1 MTLPAGPVR
10 LDVVTRLGVAKEVG
24 ADALLGRVVRLE
36 LGAPVGGT
44 ANAEGSGLAGHV
56 VSVTGGR
63 DGIQT
68 NGVGLAVLLAL
79 ARGDDSPG
87 LSLPVGHVTIMVHN
101 DVASLSGSL
110 GADDALGRDNLGGE
124 GSLVLEDVDGDGRLI
139 IVRFSL
145 EEVLL
150 SGQGGAKRR
159 LGGGR
164 EGRSGGNAGREAE
177 GKFNHFDGGKT
188 MLWAAN

>member
-1 MTLPAGPVR
+1 M
-10 LDVVTRLGVAKEVG
+10 
-24 ADALLGRVVRLE
+24 
-36 LGAPVGGT
+36 
-44 ANAEGSGLAGHV
+44 GLA
-56 VSVTGGR
+56 
-63 DGIQT
+63 I
-68 NGVGLAVLLAL
+68 LLAL

-87 LSLPVGHVTIMVHN
+87 LSLPVGHVTIVVHD

-110 GADDALGRDNLGGE
+110 GADDTLGRDNLGGE
-124 GSLVLEDVDGDGRLI
+124 GSLVLEDVDGDCRLI

-177 GKFNHFDGGKT
+177 SELDHSV
-188 MLWAAN
+188 